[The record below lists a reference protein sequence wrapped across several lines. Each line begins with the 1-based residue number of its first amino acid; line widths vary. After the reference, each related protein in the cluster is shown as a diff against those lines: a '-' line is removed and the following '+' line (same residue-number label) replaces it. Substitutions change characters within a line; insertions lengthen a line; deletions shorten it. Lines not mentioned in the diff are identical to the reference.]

1 MFKEKLPSKYNI
13 FLTIIGISFFIGIWY
28 AFPML
33 DVVADENYFTGSVL
47 RSIQN
52 HTIIPAMGD
61 VPYGVITYLV
71 NYILIAF
78 SLIGFLLFFKFD
90 VSALKDYLIQSPEF
104 IYIFPRLLSAMLG
117 IVILFTLNNFLKKE
131 VEDIKSKILLLTVTF
146 TNMLTV
152 FMLHTGKVWILSMT
166 FLTIS
171 FYYLYKAIEYNQTP
185 KYNINKYI
193 FISILCSLLATINF
207 SLFGF
212 SLINILILLY
222 LFRKNKQIQ
231 KSIIKYSFLA
241 GLITAIFASLT
252 FKDITKLLVD
262 VFTFMNPV
270 LDKNIVDTRIN
281 LGIPEEMWLN
291 IKKILAFF
299 PIHIILILLSIKNKI
314 KNKKLFILSIIY
326 FIVYFLFISSIATWP
341 TKIEAFARYMFPFGF
356 LLTFILMSL
365 NIKFTKLHYTLG
377 GISIIYF
384 IFAMTFISIPTSYN
398 LTRDWIIENLNQDKT
413 IVVNKIHGL
422 ELPKNK
428 DSYYTYQDYYCATKC
443 KNTIKNNINNHI
455 KYITID
461 LHSKKEDYESS
472 YTNIYYI
479 TKEKSTESNLNL
491 IKSFAEDGIDNFEL
505 DGRMGNYFDLDF
517 FRIKMFG
524 PDIYIYKKI

>member
-281 LGIPEEMWLN
+281 LSIPEEMWLN

-299 PIHIILILLSIKNKI
+299 PIHIILILLSIKNKGETLSDEELNI
-314 KNKKLFILSIIY
+314 LKKGLEQTTTYLLEHYFSKEKTFVRYDSKGKKLHSLPKKQWEKYVSMVLGTNNSINSQSETEQRSNYI
-326 FIVYFLFISSIATWP
+326 
-341 TKIEAFARYMFPFGF
+341 
-356 LLTFILMSL
+356 
-365 NIKFTKLHYTLG
+365 
-377 GISIIYF
+377 
-384 IFAMTFISIPTSYN
+384 
-398 LTRDWIIENLNQDKT
+398 
-413 IVVNKIHGL
+413 GL
-422 ELPKNK
+422 EKL
-428 DSYYTYQDYYCATKC
+428 T
-443 KNTIKNNINNHI
+443 
-455 KYITID
+455 D
-461 LHSKKEDYESS
+461 LSHNAD
-472 YTNIYYI
+472 
-479 TKEKSTESNLNL
+479 
-491 IKSFAEDGIDNFEL
+491 
-505 DGRMGNYFDLDF
+505 
-517 FRIKMFG
+517 
-524 PDIYIYKKI
+524 